1 MSLQDIQG
9 NTLFGKVESG
19 KLVQRE
25 VIQFVPQKVK
35 VNVKRIRKT
44 ATNELISVAFAGD
57 TVEVQT

>member
-9 NTLFGKVESG
+9 NILFGKVESG

-35 VNVKRIRKT
+35 INVKRIRKT
-44 ATNELISVAFAGD
+44 ATNELVNVAFAGD